1 LSGQDPDFASGSTGE
16 VVGIRLTSRALL
28 LDALCDAAALG
39 LLIGPRVRHGAAS
52 WPRRK
57 VLVLSVQRVGERNV
71 LDRSWAELE
80 RSRHEVTL
88 ARIDAASGGKFQ
100 NLGALLAEHPPAG
113 HDWLL
118 IVDDDVELPVGFL
131 DNFIFLAE
139 RFGLRLA
146 QPAHR
151 HRSHAAW
158 QVTRRRAGSLVR
170 ETRFVEIGPVTGF
183 HSSTFERLLPFPDL
197 RVGWGLDHHWSAVA
211 KEQGWRIGVVDATAV
226 RHGIRPVAAS
236 YRHAAA
242 FAEAR
247 DFLAE
252 RPYTT
257 ATEAQQTIATHWVLR

>member
-16 VVGIRLTSRALL
+16 VAGIRLTARALL
-28 LDALCDAAALG
+28 LDALCDVAALG

-57 VLVLSVQRVGERNV
+57 VLGLSVERVGERNI
-71 LDRSWAELE
+71 LDPAWAELA
-80 RSRHEVTL
+80 RSKHEVTL

-100 NLGALLAEHPPAG
+100 NLNTLLAEHPPEG

-118 IVDDDVELPVGFL
+118 IVDDDVELPAGFL

-158 QVTRRRAGSLVR
+158 QVTRRRTGSLVR
-170 ETRFVEIGPVTGF
+170 ETRFVEIGPLTAF
-183 HSSTFERLLPFPDL
+183 HSSTFDRLLPFPDL
-197 RVGWGLDHHWSAVA
+197 RIGWGLDHHWSAVA
-211 KEQGWRIGVVDATAV
+211 KEQGWKIGVLDATAV

-236 YRHAAA
+236 YKHAAA

-247 DFLAE
+247 EFLAD
-252 RPYTT
+252 RPYTN
-257 ATEAQQTIATHWVLR
+257 AAEAQQTITTHWVLR